1 MGSQRQ
7 IEMRKE
13 KDINRIFIESVLNKA
28 LKEINKSPRRTARNL
43 IDMGV
48 NFSRGRLQKVF
59 LSQVQEFLQNQNS
72 AYYDLITDL
81 TDHVDKHILSTFGMN
96 VGYNGC
102 TRGVKRIREVEDLEN
117 FSVPLSL
124 SMSLDEEKLAEKD
137 SIYQEIIRQGKA
149 LGIYVYLLKLEKGQ
163 PEALLSLLKK
173 NRDCAFVIFVK
184 DTDLSPTFLAGV
196 HHSKNVMIA
205 VCADDKA
212 ANLCPKL
219 REENLLYAVYSY
231 YSEENED
238 FILDGRWLA
247 KQMPLRPYF
256 ALLIPSPS
264 CKKETCH
271 KVYDYILS
279 VRNGQKKAVIAM
291 DLLQDSWKI
300 NEMISEDSYDIGF
313 NMDGSA
319 RVYHKGGDMEED
331 RYVENSCEN
340 VKNIFECSMEDV
352 LRSAV
357 PRKTIKISHN
367 INA

>member
-1 MGSQRQ
+1 
-7 IEMRKE
+7 
-13 KDINRIFIESVLNKA
+13 
-28 LKEINKSPRRTARNL
+28 
-43 IDMGV
+43 
-48 NFSRGRLQKVF
+48 
-59 LSQVQEFLQNQNS
+59 
-72 AYYDLITDL
+72 
-81 TDHVDKHILSTFGMN
+81 
-96 VGYNGC
+96 
-102 TRGVKRIREVEDLEN
+102 
-117 FSVPLSL
+117 
-124 SMSLDEEKLAEKD
+124 
-137 SIYQEIIRQGKA
+137 
-149 LGIYVYLLKLEKGQ
+149 
-163 PEALLSLLKK
+163 
-173 NRDCAFVIFVK
+173 
-184 DTDLSPTFLAGV
+184 
-196 HHSKNVMIA
+196 MIA

-357 PRKTIKISHN
+357 PRKTIKICHN

>member
-1 MGSQRQ
+1 MLENPELLPKMVKESGAKSPDYESPEEVDQLCDRCKPYAQNWKPQADEMWGSQRQ

-48 NFSRGRLQKVF
+48 NFSRGRLQRFF

-163 PEALLSLLKK
+163 P
-173 NRDCAFVIFVK
+173 RRC
-184 DTDLSPTFLAGV
+184 FL
-196 HHSKNVMIA
+196 
-205 VCADDKA
+205 
-212 ANLCPKL
+212 
-219 REENLLYAVYSY
+219 
-231 YSEENED
+231 
-238 FILDGRWLA
+238 F
-247 KQMPLRPYF
+247 
-256 ALLIPSPS
+256 
-264 CKKETCH
+264 
-271 KVYDYILS
+271 
-279 VRNGQKKAVIAM
+279 
-291 DLLQDSWKI
+291 
-300 NEMISEDSYDIGF
+300 
-313 NMDGSA
+313 
-319 RVYHKGGDMEED
+319 
-331 RYVENSCEN
+331 
-340 VKNIFECSMEDV
+340 
-352 LRSAV
+352 
-357 PRKTIKISHN
+357 
-367 INA
+367 

>member
-124 SMSLDEEKLAEKD
+124 SMSLDEENWQRK
-137 SIYQEIIRQGKA
+137 
-149 LGIYVYLLKLEKGQ
+149 
-163 PEALLSLLKK
+163 
-173 NRDCAFVIFVK
+173 
-184 DTDLSPTFLAGV
+184 
-196 HHSKNVMIA
+196 
-205 VCADDKA
+205 
-212 ANLCPKL
+212 
-219 REENLLYAVYSY
+219 
-231 YSEENED
+231 
-238 FILDGRWLA
+238 
-247 KQMPLRPYF
+247 
-256 ALLIPSPS
+256 IPSIRKS
-264 CKKETCH
+264 SGRERRWESM
-271 KVYDYILS
+271 YICS
-279 VRNGQKKAVIAM
+279 NWRR
-291 DLLQDSWKI
+291 DSRRRC
-300 NEMISEDSYDIGF
+300 F
-313 NMDGSA
+313 L
-319 RVYHKGGDMEED
+319 
-331 RYVENSCEN
+331 
-340 VKNIFECSMEDV
+340 F
-352 LRSAV
+352 
-357 PRKTIKISHN
+357 
-367 INA
+367 